1 MIWHKIESFL
11 YRLQQAVWRQYT
23 FHTIFSK
30 RPHFIKT
37 LRKAPFNYQ
46 DEPRLHIYEATVKN
60 HPTIH
65 ATGKSF
71 FSETDAKTAAFCEAV
86 ERLSYRE
93 FLPRDFTSAL
103 YKDVKVESALDIFS
117 IAGFSPEE
125 KRLDPRL
132 QFDDNTRFA
141 FVPAK
146 DLQSGADALV
156 PLQLVSSQH
165 FRRATS
171 TIEPILRLPIT
182 TGIAAGRTSEE
193 AIYNGILECIER
205 DAFMITYMNT
215 VSPPKIN
222 VRNLPIYIHN
232 QHIVDYFESF
242 QLRIHVV
249 RLLTDFPVNTIAA
262 VIVDESGRG
271 PAVTIGAAAH
281 HDVQAA
287 VEKALS
293 EALTS
298 RLYSRFRG
306 LHRKELV
313 PGEPIRLKER
323 KVFWGKRENLE
334 KIHFFISG
342 KEEGRRVQARD
353 ATQQLSQKSL
363 LDVVLN
369 FLKENR
375 YPSYYIDMTPAW
387 AEDLHLKIGKI
398 IIPQLQP
405 MHLDERYA
413 YTGGERLWSVPRQL
427 GYAPGNINTIPHPF
441 H

>member
-1 MIWHKIESFL
+1 M
-11 YRLQQAVWRQYT
+11 
-23 FHTIFSK
+23 
-30 RPHFIKT
+30 
-37 LRKAPFNYQ
+37 
-46 DEPRLHIYEATVKN
+46 KN

-222 VRNLPIYIHN
+222 VRNLPSIHD
-232 QHIVDYFESF
+232 QHIYYFESSSYYY
-242 QLRIHVV
+242 V
-249 RLLTDFPVNTIAA
+249 RGDFDGFSANTIATSVA
-262 VIVDESGRG
+262 YSQAG
-271 PAVTIGAAAH
+271 PAVTIVAAAH
-281 HDVQAA
+281 HMAGCQ
-287 VEKALS
+287 KALS
-293 EALTS
+293 APTS
-298 RLYSRFRG
+298 RLYSRSA
-306 LHRKELV
+306 V
-313 PGEPIRLKER
+313 YIA
-323 KVFWGKRENLE
+323 
-334 KIHFFISG
+334 
-342 KEEGRRVQARD
+342 Q
-353 ATQQLSQKSL
+353 TL
-363 LDVVLN
+363 L
-369 FLKENR
+369 R
-375 YPSYYIDMTPAW
+375 
-387 AEDLHLKIGKI
+387 
-398 IIPQLQP
+398 
-405 MHLDERYA
+405 
-413 YTGGERLWSVPRQL
+413 
-427 GYAPGNINTIPHPF
+427 TIA
-441 H
+441 